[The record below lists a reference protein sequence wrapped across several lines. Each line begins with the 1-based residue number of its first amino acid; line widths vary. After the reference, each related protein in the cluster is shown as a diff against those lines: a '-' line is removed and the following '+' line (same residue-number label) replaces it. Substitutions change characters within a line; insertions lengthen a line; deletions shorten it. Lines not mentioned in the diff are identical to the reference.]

1 MADQKQKPQAETG
14 CPVKHIAFIMDGNG
28 RWAKKRGMP
37 REYGHKFGAEAFK
50 KVMRRCSELGIE
62 AATFY
67 VFSTENWKRPQK
79 EVDSIMKLLDEYLDE
94 CQRELEKNDVR
105 FIFLGSKDPFP
116 PSLRRKMEQ
125 IEERSRHSKK
135 IVNMAL
141 NYGGRDEIVYAANR
155 LLKCGKSKITEA
167 DFSSALYTSESPEL
181 DMIVRTGG
189 DLRISNFLLWQ
200 AAYAELYF
208 TDKLWPDFKEKD
220 VDEAVE
226 NFKNRKRRFGGV

>member
-1 MADQKQKPQAETG
+1 MAAHEQKVPSGA
-14 CPVKHIAFIMDGNG
+14 PVPRHIAFIMDGNG

-50 KVMRRCSELGIE
+50 RVMRHCSKRGLE
-62 AATFY
+62 AVTFY

-79 EVDSIMKLLDEYLDE
+79 EVESIMKLLDEYLDE
-94 CQRELEKNDVR
+94 CERELKSHEAR
-105 FIFLGSKDPFP
+105 FIFLGSKEPFP
-116 PSLRRKMEQ
+116 PSLRQKMEQ
-125 IEERSRHSKK
+125 IEERSRHNGR

-141 NYGGRDEIVYAANR
+141 NYGGRDEIVYGVNR
-155 LLKCGKSKITEA
+155 LLEKGKKRITEEELGA
-167 DFSSALYTSESPEL
+167 ALYTAESPEL

-220 VDEAVE
+220 VDDAIE
-226 NFKNRKRRFGGV
+226 NFMKRKRRFGGV

>member
-1 MADQKQKPQAETG
+1 MEKKVMQSEPAEA
-14 CPVKHIAFIMDGNG
+14 CLIRHIAFIMDGNG

-37 REYGHKFGAEAFK
+37 REYGHKFGAEAFR
-50 KVMRRCSELGIE
+50 KVLRRCSQLGIE

-79 EVDSIMKLLDEYLDE
+79 EVDSIMRLLDQYLDE
-94 CQRELEKNDVR
+94 CEEELKKNDIR
-105 FIFLGSKDPFP
+105 FIFIGDKSPFP
-116 PSLRRKMEQ
+116 ERLRKKMEH
-125 IEERSRHSKK
+125 IEEISKK
-135 IVNMAL
+135 YTCIVNLAL
-141 NYGGRDEIVYAANR
+141 NYGGRSELTYAVNR
-155 LLKCGKSKITEA
+155 LLQSGKREVTE
-167 DFSSALYTSESPEL
+167 DDISRTLYTHESPEL

-208 TDKLWPDFKEKD
+208 TDKLWPDFKEAD

-226 NFKNRKRRFGGV
+226 NFKSRKRRFGGV